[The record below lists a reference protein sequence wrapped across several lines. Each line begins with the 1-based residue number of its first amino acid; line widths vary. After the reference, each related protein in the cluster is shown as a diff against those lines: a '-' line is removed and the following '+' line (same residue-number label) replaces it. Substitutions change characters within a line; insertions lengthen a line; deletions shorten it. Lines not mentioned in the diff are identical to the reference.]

1 MISTLE
7 RLAALL
13 IQIGLSLL
21 VWRAV
26 ERRQLRWLALAL
38 LAHAGIDFF
47 PALAQT
53 GQLSGAVVEGGL
65 MVLAIGLVALFL
77 HGLPHKVAAEQARPA

>member
-1 MISTLE
+1 M
-7 RLAALL
+7 
-13 IQIGLSLL
+13 
-21 VWRAV
+21 WRAV

-47 PALAQT
+47 PALVQT
-53 GQLSGAVVEGGL
+53 GQLSGTMVEGGL

-77 HGLPHKVAAEQARPA
+77 HGLPHKVVAQPAGPA